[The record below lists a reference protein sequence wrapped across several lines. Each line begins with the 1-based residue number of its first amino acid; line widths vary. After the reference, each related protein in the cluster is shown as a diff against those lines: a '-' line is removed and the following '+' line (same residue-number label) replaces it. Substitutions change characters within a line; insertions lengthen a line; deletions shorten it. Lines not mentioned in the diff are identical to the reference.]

1 MVYKQA
7 NNTKTNKQK
16 IKQGMIVRTAI
27 LYIISVNVPEDYSLL
42 HYTIVDIQQDHSIRH
57 CTPSLSVS
65 HKLFP
70 TTLYTVTVRVQ
81 QVHSLL
87 HCTQSLSMSNN
98 TIPFY
103 TVHSHCQCP
112 TRPFQATQYK
122 VKHCQCPT
130 RPFPTTQ
137 YKVTVCVQQDNSPL
151 HCTLCQCPITPFPIT
166 SYTLS
171 LCPTTKT
178 PYYTVHNHCLCLTTP
193 FQSV

>member
-7 NNTKTNKQK
+7 NNTKTNKKK

-27 LYIISVNVPEDYSLL
+27 LYIIFVNVPEDYSLL
-42 HYTIVDIQQDHSIRH
+42 QYTIVDIQPDHSIRH

-87 HCTQSLSMSNN
+87 HCTQSLSMCNK

-103 TVHSHCQCP
+103 TVHSHCQC
-112 TRPFQATQYK
+112 A
-122 VKHCQCPT
+122 T
-130 RPFPTTQ
+130 RPFPFTLYT
-137 YKVTVCVQQDNSPL
+137 VTASVQQDHSKPHSTKSNTVNVQQDHSLP
-151 HCTLCQCPITPFPIT
+151 HSIK
-166 SYTLS
+166 SLS
-171 LCPTTKT
+171 ASNKIIPH
-178 PYYTVHNHCLCLTTP
+178 YTVH
-193 FQSV
+193 SVSVQ